1 MQDLLAPLLLCYA
14 PATDRD
20 GGATMTRRSRSAER
34 GFTLVELMVV
44 VAVIGVLST
53 IAIPLY
59 VNVQARG
66 RVAKAQADSR
76 MMASAVGVYGA
87 HMGRIPTTLS
97 QLTTVATNA
106 QGLQAGPFMNALP
119 APPGGWG
126 SYSYSPDLSAGTY
139 TISSTGDGTSVI
151 VP

>member
-1 MQDLLAPLLLCYA
+1 
-14 PATDRD
+14 
-20 GGATMTRRSRSAER
+20 MTRRSRSIER

-76 MMASAVGVYGA
+76 LLASAVGVYGA
-87 HMGRIPTTLS
+87 HMGQIPTTLT
-97 QLTTVATNA
+97 QLTVVATNS
-106 QGLQAGPFMNALP
+106 QGLHAGPFVGALP
-119 APPGGWG
+119 TPPGGWG
-126 SYSYSPDLSAGTY
+126 AYAYTANTSAGTY
-139 TISSTGDGTSVI
+139 TITSTGDGTSVSY
-151 VP
+151 P

>member
-1 MQDLLAPLLLCYA
+1 
-14 PATDRD
+14 
-20 GGATMTRRSRSAER
+20 MTRRARSTER

-76 MMASAVGVYGA
+76 ILASAVGVYGA
-87 HMGRIPTTLS
+87 HMGRIPTALT
-97 QLTTVATNA
+97 QLTAVSTNS
-106 QGLQAGPFMNALP
+106 QGQAAGPFLNALP
-119 APPGGWG
+119 VPPGGWAA
-126 SYSYSPDLSAGTY
+126 YAYSPNVAAGTY
-139 TISSTGDGTSVI
+139 TITSTGDGTSVTY
-151 VP
+151 P